1 MVTKT
6 KHSLPKTGYGKRFFT
21 LADRIVGFYARMFGD
36 WFGITAAYNHDL
48 NELRMRAL
56 GLGREER
63 ESVRNMALELAKL
76 GVQEKDLQPLVAH
89 WLRTGYADLNDN
101 TKEVAG

>member
-1 MVTKT
+1 
-6 KHSLPKTGYGKRFFT
+6 
-21 LADRIVGFYARMFGD
+21 MFAD

-63 ESVRNMALELAKL
+63 ESVRNLALRLAQYGL
-76 GVQEKDLQPLVAH
+76 TEKNLPLLVAH
-89 WLRTGYADLNDN
+89 WLRTGYAKENDD
-101 TKEVAG
+101 TKED